1 MQSKIK
7 GLVLLALLMT
17 VLYRLEPIYTVIHN
31 HFDWSLQVDTIE
43 LPRFY
48 LTREEAIRA
57 HEEKRAASSSIGTDE
72 QPVQTALSGEQE
84 WALMLVNSE
93 HTIPREFRPELA
105 TVQQGEP
112 YQVDVRIVD
121 DLRKMIQDA
130 QQQGVN
136 LQICSAY
143 RSYDRQKSNL
153 QSNRDRYKQAGYTD
167 AQAWEMTNR
176 YIAPAGGS
184 EHQTGLAVDIVT
196 PSYQILDSG
205 YANTA
210 AAKWLLENAA
220 DYGFILRYPRNKEEI
235 TGIWFEPWHYRY
247 VGQEAAEDI
256 MAQGI
261 CLEEYLGQIPAAED
275 SPA

>member
-1 MQSKIK
+1 MRSKIK
-7 GLVLLALLMT
+7 GLVLLVLLMT

-167 AQAWEMTNR
+167 AQAWN
-176 YIAPAGGS
+176 
-184 EHQTGLAVDIVT
+184 
-196 PSYQILDSG
+196 LD
-205 YANTA
+205 
-210 AAKWLLENAA
+210 
-220 DYGFILRYPRNKEEI
+220 
-235 TGIWFEPWHYRY
+235 
-247 VGQEAAEDI
+247 
-256 MAQGI
+256 
-261 CLEEYLGQIPAAED
+261 
-275 SPA
+275 